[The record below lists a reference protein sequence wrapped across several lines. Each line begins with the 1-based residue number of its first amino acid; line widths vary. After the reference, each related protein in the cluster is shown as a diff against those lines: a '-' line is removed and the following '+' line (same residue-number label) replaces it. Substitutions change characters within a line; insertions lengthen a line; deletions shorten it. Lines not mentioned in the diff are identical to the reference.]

1 MLAWCRDRINEQPAN
16 TISPELRSELL
27 EQTGLGTLAGS
38 ELEQAAGQ
46 YGNPQPVNGEWLDQ
60 EEARAEGAAA
70 VCLPGDQF
78 LELLAVA
85 RNGLRPRV
93 AN

>member
-1 MLAWCRDRINEQPAN
+1 VVPGPDQRTACQ

-27 EQTGLGTLAGS
+27 EQADPEILAES

-46 YGNPQPVNGEWLDQ
+46 YGSEWLDQ
-60 EEARAEGAAA
+60 EEARAAGAAA
-70 VCLPGDQF
+70 VCLPGDQL
-78 LELLAVA
+78 LELLAIA
-85 RNGLRPRV
+85 RNGLRPKV

>member
-1 MLAWCRDRINEQPAN
+1 METPWL
-16 TISPELRSELL
+16 
-27 EQTGLGTLAGS
+27 S
-38 ELEQAAGQ
+38 ELEAAGQ
-46 YGNPQPVNGEWLDQ
+46 YGNPQPVNGEWFDQ

-78 LELLAVA
+78 LKLLAVA

-93 AN
+93 IN